1 MQCQGSPCWPDL
13 PGHTLVVFQ
22 ERSFGS
28 EIGLQEQLRWPIAP
42 GCLSEGWDL
51 GSYSLGVMCPQV
63 LSFREEWVVRI
74 TKWVPFHLGVS
85 SFGGLLILQVFRL
98 TWSPGSKGCWA
109 RLVGAGSTSPPYF
122 VRAFKLSPTWRAYLS
137 CSILRGLLCPFAL
150 SQGMDLPYLKM
161 SLNAFNF
168 NLSLGKIQFS

>member
-1 MQCQGSPCWPDL
+1 MKSFAYWQECALMSRLTVLAWSPCCFPEEKHWVRDRFIGAVKGGGL
-13 PGHTLVVFQ
+13 PQVVSPEAGAQGHLPW
-22 ERSFGS
+22 S
-28 EIGLQEQLRWPIAP
+28 
-42 GCLSEGWDL
+42 
-51 GSYSLGVMCPQV
+51 VMCPQV
-63 LSFREEWVVRI
+63 LPFRTEWVVRI

-150 SQGMDLPYLKM
+150 S
-161 SLNAFNF
+161 
-168 NLSLGKIQFS
+168 